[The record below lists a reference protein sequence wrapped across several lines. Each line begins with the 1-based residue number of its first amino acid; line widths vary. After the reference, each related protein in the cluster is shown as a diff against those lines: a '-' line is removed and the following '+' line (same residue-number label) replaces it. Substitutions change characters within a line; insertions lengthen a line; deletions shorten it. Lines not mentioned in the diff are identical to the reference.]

1 MKLRH
6 VQAFVAVAEE
16 GTFSRAARRLELAQP
31 PLTRY
36 VHELEQELG
45 SELFVS
51 GRSGAALT
59 PAGRLVLER
68 ALAVLKTFR
77 DIEDFAP
84 SSDAC
89 ARVLHVGIG
98 WGLWEAFE
106 RIRAL
111 HATRFPA
118 ARITAEDLS
127 LAYGSRDERPTDL
140 MITRDRVEAHVFEWQ
155 SLFEEQFVALIN
167 DRHRLA
173 SRESITL
180 SELASEPLLLF
191 DRRLEPGIWDATCEL
206 IRLAAFQPRIVDGQ
220 QPPWTLGGMAMIAS
234 GDGYYLG
241 TSSPF
246 TQTHRA
252 SGVAAV
258 PLRWPQTQLHVRL
271 VWKAHAPREV
281 QEFARSAR
289 AAFASAAD
297 AATAITR
304 RPRAR
309 PPDTGDSLT
318 GTP

>member
-6 VQAFVAVAEE
+6 LQAFVAVAEE

-31 PLTRY
+31 PLSRY

-45 SELFVS
+45 SELFVR

-77 DIEDFAP
+77 EIEDFAP
-84 SSDAC
+84 SSDAT
-89 ARVLHVGIG
+89 ARVLHIGIG

-111 HATRFPA
+111 HASRFPA

-127 LAYGSRDERPTDL
+127 LAHDSRDAHPTDL
-140 MITRDRVEAHVFEWQ
+140 VITRDRVEAPAFEYQ
-155 SLFEEQFVALIN
+155 SLFEEHFVALIS

-191 DRRLEPGIWDATCEL
+191 DRRLEPGIWDRTWAL
-206 IRLAAFQPRIVDGQ
+206 IRLAAARPRIVDGQ
-220 QPPWTLGGMAMIAS
+220 PPPWALEGMAMIAS
-234 GDGYYLG
+234 GDGFYLG
-241 TSSPF
+241 TSSPC

-258 PLRWPQTQLHVRL
+258 PLRWPRMRLQVRL
-271 VWKAHAPREV
+271 AWRADAPHAV
-281 QEFARSAR
+281 KEFARSAR
-289 AAFASAAD
+289 AAFAMDNRLHWRRAEKAVQTE
-297 AATAITR
+297 AT
-304 RPRAR
+304 
-309 PPDTGDSLT
+309 GE
-318 GTP
+318 GG

>member
-16 GTFSRAARRLELAQP
+16 GTFSRAAKRLELAQP

-45 SELFVS
+45 SELFVR

-59 PAGRLVLER
+59 AAGRLVLKR

-77 DIEDFAP
+77 EIEDFAP
-84 SSDAC
+84 SSDTS

-127 LAYGSRDERPTDL
+127 LAHDSWDEHPTDL
-140 MITRDRVEAHVFEWQ
+140 VITRDGVEAHVFECQ
-155 SLFEEQFVALIN
+155 SLFEEHFVALIN

-173 SRESITL
+173 SRDSIML
-180 SELASEPLLLF
+180 SELASESLLLF
-191 DRRLEPGIWDATCEL
+191 DRRFEPGIWDGTCEL
-206 IRLAAFQPRIVDGQ
+206 IRLAAFRPRIVDGQ
-220 QPPWTLGGMAMIAS
+220 QPPWTLGGRAMIAS
-234 GDGYYLG
+234 GDGYSLG

-246 TQTHRA
+246 TQTYRA

-258 PLRWPQTQLHVRL
+258 PLRWPPMPLHVRL
-271 VWKAHAPREV
+271 VWKADAPREV

-289 AAFASAAD
+289 AAFAAPAHAA
-297 AATAITR
+297 
-304 RPRAR
+304 AR
-309 PPDTGDSLT
+309 
-318 GTP
+318 

>member
-6 VQAFVAVAEE
+6 LQAFVAVAEE

-31 PLTRY
+31 PLSRY

-45 SELFVS
+45 SELFVR

-68 ALAVLKTFR
+68 AVAVLKTFR

-84 SSDAC
+84 SPDAS
-89 ARVLHVGIG
+89 RVLHIGIG

-106 RIRAL
+106 HIRAL
-111 HATRFPA
+111 HASRFPA

-127 LAYGSRDERPTDL
+127 LAHGSRDERPTDL
-140 MITRDRVEAHVFEWQ
+140 VITRDRVEAHAFECQ
-155 SLFEEQFVALIN
+155 SLFEEHFVALIN

-191 DRRLEPGIWDATCEL
+191 DRRLEPGTWDATWEL
-206 IRLAAFQPRIVDGQ
+206 IRLAAFRPRIVDGQ

-258 PLRWPQTQLHVRL
+258 PLRWPQMQLQVRL
-271 VWKAHAPREV
+271 VWKTHAPREA

-289 AAFASAAD
+289 AAFASAAHVS
-297 AATAITR
+297 TA
-304 RPRAR
+304 PV
-309 PPDTGDSLT
+309 
-318 GTP
+318 GTIRNGGYREGG